1 MIVGLLLAAGGAT
14 RFGSQKL
21 VAPFRGEPLV
31 RSAAGLL
38 RSVTDET
45 IAVVGND
52 ADAVRGALEGSG
64 LVLVQNS
71 DWREGLSSSLRAG
84 VAAVPADAEAVI
96 VALGDQ
102 PELDVGLVRALVEA
116 WRATG
121 MAIVTAR
128 YRGVRAPPVLIAR
141 EMFGEIETL
150 RGDYGAKA
158 LMDRVPTRVGFVD
171 VDSEIPKDIDTPAD
185 LRGHE

>member
-31 RSAAGLL
+31 RRAAGLL
-38 RSVTDET
+38 RSVTDEA

-64 LVLVQNS
+64 LALVENP
-71 DWREGLSSSLRAG
+71 DWREGLASSLRTG
-84 VAAVPADAEAVI
+84 IAAVADDAEAVV

-102 PELDVGLVRALVEA
+102 PEFDVDIVRALVET

-141 EMFGEIETL
+141 EIFGEVAEL

-171 VDSEIPKDIDTPAD
+171 VDAEIPRDIDTPDD
-185 LRGHE
+185 LRQHQ